1 MTLKDLTG
9 NGSKDIKIEGIK
21 MEDGRVYLR
30 LMTREDT
37 ENIIKWRNSDEV
49 RKQFIYQ
56 KTFTK
61 ESHEKWIETMIET
74 GRVVQMMIVEF
85 ETDKP
90 IGSVYVRDIDM
101 EHKKA
106 EYGIFIGELD
116 YLGKG
121 YGTEAAELMID
132 YAFEYLG
139 LHKLMLRVYA
149 ENERAIKSY
158 EKAGFVKEAY
168 LKDDVC
174 VQGKY
179 RDIVLMAIINKEDK
193 EV

>member
-1 MTLKDLTG
+1 
-9 NGSKDIKIEGIK
+9 
-21 MEDGRVYLR
+21 
-30 LMTREDT
+30 
-37 ENIIKWRNSDEV
+37 
-49 RKQFIYQ
+49 
-56 KTFTK
+56 
-61 ESHEKWIETMIET
+61 
-74 GRVVQMMIVEF
+74 
-85 ETDKP
+85 
-90 IGSVYVRDIDM
+90 M

-106 EYGIFIGELD
+106 EYGIFIGETD
-116 YLGKG
+116 CLGMG
-121 YGTEAAELMID
+121 YGTEAAELMTE

-168 LKDDVC
+168 LKDDVF

-179 RDIVLMAIINKEDK
+179 RDIVLMAILNEKSC

>member
-1 MTLKDLTG
+1 
-9 NGSKDIKIEGIK
+9 
-21 MEDGRVYLR
+21 MEDGRIYLR

-37 ENIIKWRNSDEV
+37 DNIIRWRNSDEV
-49 RKQFIYQ
+49 RRQFIYQ
-56 KTFTK
+56 KLFTK

-74 GRVVQMMIVEF
+74 GKVVQMIIVQN
-85 ETDKP
+85 DGDRP

-106 EYGIFIGELD
+106 EYGIFIGEAD
-116 YLGKG
+116 CLGKG
-121 YGTEAAELMID
+121 YGTEAAELMRE

-149 ENERAIKSY
+149 DNERAIKSY

-168 LKDDVC
+168 LKDDVFVC
-174 VQGKY
+174 GKY
-179 RDIVLMAIINKEDK
+179 RDIVLMAVFNEEDK
-193 EV
+193 EVSL

>member
-1 MTLKDLTG
+1 MELG
-9 NGSKDIKIEGIK
+9 RVII

-49 RKQFIYQ
+49 RNQFIYQ
-56 KTFTK
+56 KLFTK
-61 ESHEKWIETMIET
+61 ESHENWIKTMVET
-74 GRVVQMMIVEF
+74 GKVVQMIIVLNEG
-85 ETDKP
+85 DRP

-106 EYGIFIGELD
+106 EYGIFIGETD
-116 YLGKG
+116 CYGKG
-121 YGTEAAELMID
+121 YGTEAAELMCE
-132 YAFEYLG
+132 YAFAYLG

-168 LKDDVC
+168 LKDDVF

-179 RDIVLMAIINKEDK
+179 RDIVLMAMFHEEDK

>member
-1 MTLKDLTG
+1 
-9 NGSKDIKIEGIK
+9 
-21 MEDGRVYLR
+21 MEDGRIYLR
-30 LMTREDT
+30 LMTRDDT
-37 ENIIKWRNSDEV
+37 ENIVNWRNKEEV
-49 RKQFIYQ
+49 RSQFIYQ
-56 KTFTK
+56 KPFTK

-74 GRVVQMMIVEF
+74 GKVVQMMIVEND
-85 ETDKP
+85 TDKA

-101 EHKKA
+101 EHKKG

-121 YGTEAAELMID
+121 YGTEAAELMIE
-132 YAFEYLG
+132 YAFEFIG

-158 EKAGFVKEAY
+158 QKAGFVKEAY

-174 VQGKY
+174 VAGQY
-179 RDIVLMAIINKEDK
+179 RDIVLMAVINKEDK